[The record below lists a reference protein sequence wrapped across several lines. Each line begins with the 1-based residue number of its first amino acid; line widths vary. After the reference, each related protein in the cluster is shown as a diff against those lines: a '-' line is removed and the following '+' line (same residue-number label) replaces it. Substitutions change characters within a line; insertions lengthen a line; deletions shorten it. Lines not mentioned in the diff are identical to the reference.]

1 MVPYSGKISQV
12 VHFYHFIGLI
22 FVDTC
27 THTHYILCNQENFM
41 SRLGN
46 HLPKLKIGP
55 LVNFLLYGVLLNT
68 ILAAIVCTVVS
79 RVSTHGHLNITHDF
93 GQREV
98 LTQDINSII
107 FVWKLQQ

>member
-12 VHFYHFIGLI
+12 VHFYHFAGLI
-22 FVDTC
+22 FVDTH
-27 THTHYILCNQENFM
+27 THTHYILCKRENFV
-41 SRLGN
+41 SWLGN

-79 RVSTHGHLNITHDF
+79 HVSTHGHLNITHDF
-93 GQREV
+93 GQHEV
-98 LTQDINSII
+98 LTRDINFII